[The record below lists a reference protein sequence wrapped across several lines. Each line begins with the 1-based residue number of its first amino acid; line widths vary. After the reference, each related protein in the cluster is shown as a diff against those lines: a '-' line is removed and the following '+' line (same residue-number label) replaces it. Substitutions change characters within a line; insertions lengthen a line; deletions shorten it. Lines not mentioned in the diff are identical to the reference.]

1 MSNKPFPEAI
11 PTTLG
16 WAHPLTGEQLTCTK
30 DLADPVDYYKPNRRG
45 QSFLDPEGEINFLVQ
60 KVVTGNRVK
69 FSISSL
75 LPILGVEW
83 DMKNG
88 ETPTSGPSGQF
99 MYSFGDYPTDKTYA
113 VDATVLTGDPEAPD
127 EEILTSSVVIP
138 AKAAAIP
145 ATTTIGGTAT
155 VEASAT
161 TQLTLTAAFPRAGN
175 FTVTPATATWV
186 SSDPTKATVS
196 AGGLVTGVA
205 AGTTTITATWRGVV
219 DTQVVTV
226 TGGE

>member
-30 DLADPVDYYKPNRRG
+30 DLDDPVDYYKPNRHG
-45 QSFLDPEGEINFLVQ
+45 QSFLDPEGEINYLIQ

-69 FSISSL
+69 FSVTSL
-75 LPILGVEW
+75 LPILGVAW

-88 ETPTSGPSGQF
+88 ESADSGSSGQF
-99 MYSFGDYPTDKTYA
+99 MYIYGDYPTDKTYS
-113 VDATVLTGDPEAPD
+113 VEATVLTGDPENPD
-127 EEILTSSVVIP
+127 EDILTASVVIP
-138 AKAAAIP
+138 GKAAAIP
-145 ATTTIGGTAT
+145 VGMVIGGTAT
-155 VEASAT
+155 VAVSAT
-161 TQLTLTAAFPRAGN
+161 SQLTLTATYPRAGN
-175 FTVTPATATWV
+175 YTVTPAQATWV

-196 AGGLVTGVA
+196 SGGLVTGVA
-205 AGTTTITATWRGVV
+205 AGTTTITATWRGVA

-226 TGGE
+226 TE